1 MSQPIRRVVAVT
13 GLAAALLLMVPA
25 PSRAAS
31 RAVRGPVAAAGF
43 VTRTWSWLEG
53 LLGASGPAAS
63 TQRTTIQ
70 RKDGTIP
77 PVMPVPAPPPG
88 TGNGQGSMIDPDGV
102 RR

>member
-1 MSQPIRRVVAVT
+1 MSQPIRHVVAVT

-31 RAVRGPVAAAGF
+31 RAMGLRGPVPAADLM
-43 VTRTWSWLEG
+43 TRAWSWLEG

-63 TQRTTIQ
+63 LHQTIQ
-70 RKDGTIP
+70 QKDGAVVI
-77 PVMPVPAPPPG
+77 PVPPPATNPN
-88 TGNGQGSMIDPDGV
+88 NGQGSMIDPDGV